1 MTGGK
6 DEIMF
11 VLLFLLWIVFNGR
24 ITVEIVLFGIAIC
37 AWLYWFM
44 CKYMGYCV
52 DREKSILKTMPIYI
66 KYFFVLTREII
77 KANLSVIPI
86 ILSPKKEIE
95 PEILNFKTDIKSDL
109 ARVVLANSITLT
121 PGTYTIQLE
130 DDKYL
135 IHALDKSFGEDL
147 NQSVFAKEL
156 RKLEAK
162 L

>member
-1 MTGGK
+1 
-6 DEIMF
+6 MF
-11 VLLFLLWIVFNGR
+11 VLLLFLWIIFNGK
-24 ITVEIVLFGIAIC
+24 ITVEILLFGIVIC

-44 CKYMGYCV
+44 CKYMGYRI
-52 DREKSILKTMPIYI
+52 DREKIILKNLPLFIR
-66 KYFFVLTREII
+66 YFFILTKEII
-77 KANLSVIPI
+77 KANLSVMRI
-86 ILSPKKEIE
+86 ILFSEKEIE
-95 PEILNFKTDIKSDL
+95 PAIMQFKTDIKANF

-130 DDKYL
+130 ENKYL